1 MASAYRFQPR
11 AEGPLDGNL
20 EVDQIQRAMRRTEM
34 LREASALL
42 TNPATMSDGALL
54 KSIALTGSGSARVR
68 DALAPLAGFVADVDP
83 AALAAMPEGSFGRA
97 VHAFCVRNG
106 IELLRPTMTARL
118 RVLAEEHV
126 LPVRY
131 AATHDLVH
139 VLVDEGADYAGEAA
153 VYGFACG
160 QGLSATYWL
169 ALFTACVFW
178 PLMRP
183 LQALAIWRG
192 ALRGLRKGRAAPL
205 LLAARFE
212 DRLAEPLL
220 DVRRSLGLA

>member
-1 MASAYRFQPR
+1 
-11 AEGPLDGNL
+11 
-20 EVDQIQRAMRRTEM
+20 MRRTQM

-42 TNPATMSDGALL
+42 ANRETMGDGALL

-68 DALAPLAGFVADVDP
+68 AALAPLAGFVADVDP
-83 AALAAMPEGSFGRA
+83 AILAVMPEGIFGRA
-97 VHAFCVRNG
+97 VHTFCVANR

-169 ALFTACVFW
+169 ALVTACLFW

-183 LQALAIWRG
+183 LQLLAIWRG
-192 ALRGLRKGRAAPL
+192 AVRGFRKGRATPL
-205 LLAARFE
+205 LLAVRFE
-212 DRLAEPLL
+212 ERLGEPLL
-220 DVRRSLGLA
+220 EVRRSLGLTHPTHAAH